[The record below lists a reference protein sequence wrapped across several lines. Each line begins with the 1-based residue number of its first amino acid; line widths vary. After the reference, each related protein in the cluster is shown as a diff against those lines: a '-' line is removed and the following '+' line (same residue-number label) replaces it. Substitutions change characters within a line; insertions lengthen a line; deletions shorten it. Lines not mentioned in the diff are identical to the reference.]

1 MTTYQAAL
9 RLMQNGADPVV
20 IAKFIAIE
28 IAKSR
33 AAHPSAY
40 RYSTRGI

>member
-9 RLMQNGADPVV
+9 RLMQRGADPTV

-40 RYSTRGI
+40 RRTARGL

>member
-9 RLMQNGADPVV
+9 RLMQMGADPVV
-20 IAKFIAIE
+20 IRNFITIE
-28 IAKSR
+28 VARHR

-40 RYSTRGI
+40 RNSTKGL